1 MHGEET
7 ARHCSVVFDNFT
19 EFGNFV
25 SEQTVRDVASR
36 YCFRA
41 IEMGARQRPRQ
52 IFKGYRYFMH
62 KTQEIQTNT
71 LCKPIADPNDV
82 ESPRTSFVLPAKLGL
97 SQQTPPVSPNAEDIS
112 LILGDM
118 QGSRV
123 RSYST
128 SITPKLSETAKVGNV
143 VLADSP
149 VVRRKKSVPA
159 GSVNKS
165 DNK

>member
-1 MHGEET
+1 M
-7 ARHCSVVFDNFT
+7 
-19 EFGNFV
+19 
-25 SEQTVRDVASR
+25 
-36 YCFRA
+36 
-41 IEMGARQRPRQ
+41 
-52 IFKGYRYFMH
+52 
-62 KTQEIQTNT
+62 
-71 LCKPIADPNDV
+71 
-82 ESPRTSFVLPAKLGL
+82 GL

-128 SITPKLSETAKVGNV
+128 SITPKLSETTKVGNV

-159 GSVNKS
+159 GSVIKS
-165 DNK
+165 DNKYVYLFILKI